1 MGKTLLVLGASSDI
15 AMEYIREYHAR
26 YDRIVAH
33 YFSHKEQLELLE
45 KEVGKEFTLCQA
57 DLSDPDSVQDL
68 ILFLKDSEIE
78 PDYILHCPAGRTGM
92 SRIEEFDSEAL
103 KRELQLEVF
112 SILEIV
118 KAIVPRMQEQEFG
131 RICFILSS
139 VTVSPVGFQTAYIV
153 TKQALLGAM
162 KSLAVD
168 LAGKKITVNAVSPS
182 RADTKYNEGVS
193 PFVLKQAIAGT
204 PLKRLADPPDIAGA
218 IALFLSDENTYI
230 TGENLLISGGSII
243 R

>member
-15 AMEYIREYHAR
+15 AMEYIREYHSR
-26 YDRIVAH
+26 YDTIAAH
-33 YFSHKEQLELLE
+33 YFSHRELLE
-45 KEVGKEFTLCQA
+45 ALEQEVGRTFTLCQA
-57 DLSDPDSVQDL
+57 DLSHPDSVRDL
-68 ILFLKDSEIE
+68 ILFLKENEIE

-92 SRIEEFDSEAL
+92 TRPDEFESDAL
-103 KRELQLEVF
+103 RRELQVEVF

-118 KAIVPRMQEQEFG
+118 KAVVPHMQEQEFG

-139 VTVSPVGFQTAYIV
+139 VTVSPVSFQSTYIV
-153 TKQALLGAM
+153 AKHALLGAM
-162 KSLAVD
+162 RSLAAD

-193 PFVLKQAIAGT
+193 PFVLKQAVSGS
-204 PLKRLADPPDIAGA
+204 PLKRLAAPSDISGA

-230 TGENLLISGGSII
+230 TGENLLISGGGII